1 MAAFLIRRLIQ
12 LVVVILAVSTLL
24 FFLLRL
30 SGDPALLLLGDN
42 VDSAS
47 LARMRATLGLDQ
59 PVYIQYL
66 RFIGNLLRLDFGQSI
81 TARQDAMPLVLA
93 RFPYTLVLTAVAIV
107 LSVAAAVPLGMLAAY
122 RPKSTGARLGMALTF
137 IGQAMPVF
145 WLGLLLVQV
154 LSIGLGW
161 LPSSGSGEWK
171 HLVLP
176 AVALAAFQL
185 AKLARLTRAAMLEVL
200 GTDYVRTA
208 HAKGLTSSLVLRR
221 HAVRNALIPVV
232 TILGVDIGQ
241 LLGGAVITETIFAWP
256 GLGQQLIQAV
266 ATRDYPVVQ
275 ASVFLVALLAVG
287 ISFAV
292 ELSHRLIDPRLRAA

>member
-1 MAAFLIRRLIQ
+1 
-12 LVVVILAVSTLL
+12 
-24 FFLLRL
+24 
-30 SGDPALLLLGDN
+30 
-42 VDSAS
+42 
-47 LARMRATLGLDQ
+47 
-59 PVYIQYL
+59 
-66 RFIGNLLRLDFGQSI
+66 
-81 TARQDAMPLVLA
+81 
-93 RFPYTLVLTAVAIV
+93 
-107 LSVAAAVPLGMLAAY
+107 
-122 RPKSTGARLGMALTF
+122 
-137 IGQAMPVF
+137 
-145 WLGLLLVQV
+145 LGLLLVQV

-221 HAVRNALIPVV
+221 HAARNALIPVV